1 MPLAHRLLP
10 ILLCLLPLHA
20 MADDGEPTLA
30 VGVGMQ
36 RVPSWVGARTQRS
49 DPIPFVDIEL
59 PQCGFQL
66 STEEGLQWDWL
77 RGTHWHG
84 GLYGDFRWGRD
95 HDDLG
100 ALAGKLPT
108 LALRPTA
115 GGYLEWD
122 FTAPLD
128 AGVHFSHDL
137 TGQGSYLEL
146 YAEWDLS
153 GPDRLQQSFTLR
165 WQAMN
170 GAAMRRFFG
179 IAPGSAAALGVPTWQ
194 PGAGPQ
200 LAALA
205 YDLFLPT
212 GKHTG
217 LATSLEFGRLLGDAA
232 ASPLV
237 RRYGSR
243 NQFSETLAFVYHP

>member
-1 MPLAHRLLP
+1 MRFAHHLLP
-10 ILLCLLPLHA
+10 ILLCLLPLQV
-20 MADDGEPTLA
+20 MAADGAPTWSIGA
-30 VGVGMQ
+30 SMQ
-36 RVPSWVGARTQRS
+36 RMPSWAGARTQRN

-59 PQCGFQL
+59 PQYGFQL
-66 STEEGLQWDWL
+66 SSETGLQWDWL
-77 RGTHWHG
+77 RGAHLHG
-84 GLYGDFRWGRD
+84 GLYGNFQWGRD

-108 LALRPTA
+108 LAPRPTA

-122 FTAPLD
+122 FTPQLD
-128 AGVHFSHDL
+128 AGAHLSHDL
-137 TGQGSYLEL
+137 TGRGGYLEL
-146 YAEWDLS
+146 YAEWD
-153 GPDRLQQSFTLR
+153 PPRLGLLEQSLTLR

-179 IAPGSAAALGVPTWQ
+179 IASGSASALGVAVWQ
-194 PGAGPQ
+194 PGAGQQ
-200 LAALA
+200 LAALEYA
-205 YDLFLPT
+205 LFLPI

-217 LATSLEFGRLLGDAA
+217 IATSLEFGRLLGNAA

-243 NQFSETLAFVYHP
+243 NQSSETLAFVYHL